1 MPTAFSLHI
10 LAADKPFYEGE
21 CTSLVIPT
29 PTGQY
34 GIMAHHENYV
44 TAVVPGELD
53 FEYEES
59 GIKVRMS
66 AAVSGGMVKVENNE
80 VLVLVETAEYPESID
95 EMMARRDAEAAR
107 EELSHK
113 PSHREYVAAQARL
126 ARAMNRLKV
135 KQHRGE
141 QH

>member
-1 MPTAFSLHI
+1 M
-10 LAADKPFYEGE
+10 
-21 CTSLVIPT
+21 
-29 PTGQY
+29 
-34 GIMAHHENYV
+34 
-44 TAVVPGELD
+44 
-53 FEYEES
+53 
-59 GIKVRMS
+59 
-66 AAVSGGMVKVENNE
+66 
-80 VLVLVETAEYPESID
+80 LVLVETAEYPESID

-113 PSHREYVAAQARL
+113 QSHREYVAAQARL